1 MRIKAHRCNFFEPE
15 WEDSIES
22 LKVTGSTK
30 KATWWTNR
38 APNRMK
44 DGSRSFWLR
53 ALAVTHPSVSSPS
66 PAGQLVPPTLV
77 IADAAEEVTRWQLRD
92 PLTGDR
98 FWAVTLTSLWIQ
110 EEDAEWDLH
119 NCGVKTKS
127 SYSVTELSQL
137 LRNDLIHKFI
147 VFLLLFH
154 QAPISGFTHLH
165 TYSTRLLPCC
175 VFISFILMWLWKT
188 TWLRH

>member
-110 EEDAEWDLH
+110 GEDAEWDLH
-119 NCGVKTKS
+119 NCGVKLWAHILS
-127 SYSVTELSQL
+127 LNFHNYSETTWFINSLYFYCYSTRHRYQDL
-137 LRNDLIHKFI
+137 LIYTLILHVYYPV
-147 VFLLLFH
+147 VFLLVLFWCDCEK
-154 QAPISGFTHLH
+154 QLD
-165 TYSTRLLPCC
+165 
-175 VFISFILMWLWKT
+175 
-188 TWLRH
+188 